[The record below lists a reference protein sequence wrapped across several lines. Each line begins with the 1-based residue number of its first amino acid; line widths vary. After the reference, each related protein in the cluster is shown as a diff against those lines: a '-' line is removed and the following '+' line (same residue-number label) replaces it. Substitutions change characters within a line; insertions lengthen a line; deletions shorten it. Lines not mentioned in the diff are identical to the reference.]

1 MFGVVAH
8 LGPDRVLQQ
17 GAQLELVEP
26 CQGVQIGWE
35 VHVASRHF
43 GTIHTYTHWSGS
55 VARVSLIDTVKS
67 QIASEGR
74 CQGFLD
80 FGQPANKMYG
90 RAPAMVRDQ
99 DWVWTLPV
107 DRSNEGPEAVKSPT
121 NLWLSLAR
129 CSFGQPWGP
138 SDQDWHLPV
147 FDVDIPRTV
156 LVDNDIQTSSPSL
169 LLLYRPK
176 LARWVPSTTPGH
188 HHVYVDWPVKWWEY
202 QEFLEGLYLKGVIEE
217 GYLNASIER
226 GYTAVRKEGVRKE
239 GVPPTT
245 GNSFREVAE

>member
-1 MFGVVAH
+1 M
-8 LGPDRVLQQ
+8 
-17 GAQLELVEP
+17 
-26 CQGVQIGWE
+26 
-35 VHVASRHF
+35 
-43 GTIHTYTHWSGS
+43 
-55 VARVSLIDTVKS
+55 SLIDLERELV
-67 QIASEGR
+67 AREGR

-80 FGQPANKMYG
+80 FGMAPDKLYG
-90 RAPAMVRDQ
+90 RAPAVVRDQ
-99 DWVWTLPV
+99 DWVWTLPAG

-129 CSFGQPWGP
+129 RSLGNPWGA

-147 FDVDIPRTV
+147 FDVDVPRTV

-169 LLLYRPK
+169 LLLYRPS

-202 QEFLEGLYLKGVIEE
+202 QQMLESLYLKGVIEE
-217 GYLNASIER
+217 GYLNAAFKR
-226 GYTAVRKEGVRKE
+226 GYTTVRKEGVRKE